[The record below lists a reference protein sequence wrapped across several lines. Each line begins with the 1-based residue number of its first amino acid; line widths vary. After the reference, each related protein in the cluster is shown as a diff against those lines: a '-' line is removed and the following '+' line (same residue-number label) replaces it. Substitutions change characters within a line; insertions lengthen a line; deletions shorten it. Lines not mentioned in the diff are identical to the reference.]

1 MDYISFFELLLNSK
15 ETWFRVH
22 HSVPDLGDERKLF
35 REILSLYKY
44 EEKMTTTEEIKKM
57 SLQFLRKLYELSGED
72 DSERFDTQEIF
83 NELELDSKSDLALKI
98 MDYLLDEELITT
110 VIGGA
115 NVGIT
120 QKGIK
125 EAKDASSKMKV

>member
-1 MDYISFFELLLNSK
+1 
-15 ETWFRVH
+15 
-22 HSVPDLGDERKLF
+22 
-35 REILSLYKY
+35 
-44 EEKMTTTEEIKKM
+44 MTTTEEEDEIKKM

-98 MDYLLDEELITT
+98 MDYLLDEKLITT

-115 NVGIT
+115 KVRIT

>member
-1 MDYISFFELLLNSK
+1 
-15 ETWFRVH
+15 
-22 HSVPDLGDERKLF
+22 
-35 REILSLYKY
+35 
-44 EEKMTTTEEIKKM
+44 MTTTEEDEIKKM

-72 DSERFDTQEIF
+72 DSKRFDTQEIF

-115 NVGIT
+115 KVGIT

>member
-44 EEKMTTTEEIKKM
+44 EEKMTTTEEEIKKM

-72 DSERFDTQEIF
+72 DFDTQQIF
-83 NELELDSKSDLALKI
+83 KELGLDSESEDIMSKKSEDI
-98 MDYLLDEELITT
+98 MNYLLDEKLITT

-115 NVGIT
+115 KVRIT
-120 QKGIK
+120 QKGIR
-125 EAKDASSKMKV
+125 MLHHR

>member
-1 MDYISFFELLLNSK
+1 
-15 ETWFRVH
+15 
-22 HSVPDLGDERKLF
+22 
-35 REILSLYKY
+35 
-44 EEKMTTTEEIKKM
+44 MTTTEEDEIKKM

-72 DSERFDTQEIF
+72 DSKRFDTQEIF

-115 NVGIT
+115 NVRIT

>member
-1 MDYISFFELLLNSK
+1 MIAQLKGNLVSI
-15 ETWFRVH
+15 H
-22 HSVPDLGDERKLF
+22 HSVPDGLGGGVSENFLKRYLAIQIRRK
-35 REILSLYKY
+35 
-44 EEKMTTTEEIKKM
+44 KMTTTEEEIKKM

-72 DSERFDTQEIF
+72 DSMWFNTQQIF
-83 NELELDSKSDLALKI
+83 NELELDSKSDLASDI

-115 NVGIT
+115 KVGIT

>member
-1 MDYISFFELLLNSK
+1 
-15 ETWFRVH
+15 
-22 HSVPDLGDERKLF
+22 
-35 REILSLYKY
+35 
-44 EEKMTTTEEIKKM
+44 MTTTEEEIKKM

-115 NVGIT
+115 KVGIT